1 LGLSFGDGCFSYTPK
16 TIKGDFMLK
25 LPKALLCAATL
36 ALGVSGFAQAAD
48 PIVIKFAHVVA
59 DSTPKGQGANLFK
72 KLAEERLPGKVKV
85 EVYPNSS
92 LFGDGK
98 EMEALLLGDVQM
110 LAPSLAKFEHY
121 TKQLQIYDLPFLF
134 DNLQAVDRFQQ
145 GPQGKA
151 LLTSMEGKNIL
162 GLAYWHNGLKQL
174 SANKA
179 LHEPKDARGLKFR
192 VQASSVLEEQFK
204 AVRANPR
211 KMSFAEVY
219 QGLQTGVVNGTEN
232 TWSNYESQKVH
243 EVQKYFT
250 ESDHGLIDYMVI
262 TNAQFWKGLPPDIR
276 SQLEEIMAEVSVEV
290 NKQAEALN
298 QASRQKIIDAK
309 TSEII
314 PLTAEQREEW
324 REAMRPV
331 WKKFE
336 DEIGADLIKAAEDS
350 NQAP

>member
-1 LGLSFGDGCFSYTPK
+1 
-16 TIKGDFMLK
+16 MLK
-25 LPKALLCAATL
+25 LTRALFCAATL
-36 ALGVSGFAQAAD
+36 LTASLAQAAD

-59 DSTPKGQGANLFK
+59 ENTPKGQGALLFK
-72 KLAEERLPGKVKV
+72 KLAEERLPGRVKV

-110 LAPSLAKFEHY
+110 LAPSLAKFEQY
-121 TKQLQIYDLPFLF
+121 TKQVQIYDLPFLF
-134 DNLQAVDRFQQ
+134 NDLAAVDRFQAA
-145 GPQGKA
+145 QGKA
-151 LLTSMEGKNIL
+151 LLTSMTDKGIL

-179 LHEPKDARGLKFR
+179 LRVPGDARGLKFR

-204 AVRANPR
+204 AIRANPR

-219 QGLQTGVVNGTEN
+219 QGLQTGTVNGTEN
-232 TWSNYESQKVH
+232 TWSNYESQKVN

-250 ESDHGLIDYMVI
+250 ETNHGLIDYMVI
-262 TNAQFWKGLPPDIR
+262 TNSKFWDGLPPDVR
-276 SQLEEIMAEVSVEV
+276 GVLEKTMAEVTVEV
-290 NKQAEALN
+290 NKQAEELN
-298 QASRQKIIDAK
+298 QTARQKIIDSK

-314 PLTAEQREEW
+314 PLTAQERGQW
-324 REAMRPV
+324 REAMKPV

-336 DEIGADLIKAAEDS
+336 GEIGADLINAADKS
-350 NQAP
+350 NQP